1 MNQTVTKE
9 QISTDEVDRI
19 TYEGSHFPL
28 WMLIMWVAFI
38 AFMTFYMIRFFVPN
52 LDTWVKKPPVSHFEP

>member
-28 WMLIMWVAFI
+28 WMLLIWVAFI
-38 AFMTFYMIRFFVPN
+38 AFMTFYMIRYFVPN